1 MFCVYVYTRPSL
13 ICQDKKKKKKNLPQ
27 VTSMPELLQTLHFT
41 ISSTLLQN

>member
-13 ICQDKKKKKKNLPQ
+13 ICQDKKKKKNLPQ

-41 ISSTLLQN
+41 ISSALLQN